1 MRRTSRLP
9 VSFPTRSSRLLVLGA
24 VVLGTVSA
32 QQSVPVPARPISTP
46 APLPELQPVPSP
58 LPALVPVLTP
68 LMPAPTPAPATTAP
82 RPATV
87 PRPRTAPRP
96 AQPSTPSAAVSNT
109 PVPRPSDPLYG
120 RQWNL
125 QSIQVPGAWAQ
136 LPLGR
141 SWGPPV
147 TVAVLDTG
155 YVDSPELSGRV
166 VNGYD
171 FVSDPAR
178 SGDGDGRDQ
187 DASATGQYAYH
198 GEVVANLIAAA
209 HDGRGMAGLNP
220 QARILHVRVAG
231 NDGLI
236 EVQDL
241 VDGLKWAAGIAVP
254 GVPANPNPARLLNL
268 SLYADFIPLTRC
280 DPRVQAAVDAVTAR
294 GTLVI
299 AGAANDG
306 ADAAGYS
313 PAGCRNVLTVTSVT
327 QGGQRPAYAN
337 WGRTVALGAPGG
349 EQGNGIPASSVSGM
363 NGERSPD
370 GTSFAAPHAT
380 GVASLLLTVRPRL
393 TPAQVRDLLTR
404 TVTPFVGGC
413 DPDPVRTCGAGLL
426 NASGALQAALASAAG
441 AVGPGPAVKTSPAPV
456 RPVPAPT
463 RTSPGSTGR

>member
-1 MRRTSRLP
+1 MT
-9 VSFPTRSSRLLVLGA
+9 
-24 VVLGTVSA
+24 
-32 QQSVPVPARPISTP
+32 STP
-46 APLPELQPVPSP
+46 A
-58 LPALVPVLTP
+58 A
-68 LMPAPTPAPATTAP
+68 
-82 RPATV
+82 
-87 PRPRTAPRP
+87 
-96 AQPSTPSAAVSNT
+96 
-109 PVPRPSDPLYG
+109 RPSDPLYG

-136 LPLGR
+136 LPASR
-141 SWGPPV
+141 SWGLPV

-171 FVSDPAR
+171 FVSNPSR
-178 SGDGDGRDQ
+178 SGDGDGRDR

-198 GEVVANLIAAA
+198 GEVIANLIAAA

-220 QARILHVRVAG
+220 QARIVHVRVAG

-236 EVQDL
+236 EVGDL
-241 VDGLKWAAGIAVP
+241 VDGLKWAAGIPVP
-254 GVPANPNPARLLNL
+254 GVPSNPNPARLLNL

-327 QGGQRPAYAN
+327 QSGQRPAYAN
-337 WGRTVALGAPGG
+337 WGRSVALGAPGG
-349 EQGNGIPASSVSGM
+349 EQGHGIPASSMSGM

-393 TPAQVRDLLTR
+393 TPAQVRDLLIR
-404 TVTPFVGGC
+404 TVTPFSGGC
-413 DPDPVRTCGAGLL
+413 DPDPARTCGAGLL
-426 NASGALQAALASAAG
+426 NATGALRAALTSTAG
-441 AVGPGPAVKTSPAPV
+441 AASSGPAVKTSPAPV
-456 RPVPAPT
+456 RPAPAPA
-463 RTSPGSTGR
+463 RTSPGTTSR